1 MRVKKPFRCH
11 ATQGSLF
18 RYVPPTSQWYQCRNE
33 AKHFLR
39 DCSIRKENLKPA
51 PLVFHK
57 WGRLGNRCFC
67 NIGVLVCRCAMFWVL
82 PSYFRIF
89 KILLPSFIG
98 NASKIAASLSDNL
111 FSIIPFV

>member
-1 MRVKKPFRCH
+1 MRVGKPSGCH
-11 ATQGSLF
+11 ATAGSLV
-18 RYVPPTSQWYQCRNE
+18 RHVPPTSQWYQCRNE
-33 AKHFLR
+33 GRDCLR
-39 DCSIRKENLKPA
+39 DGSLRKENLKPA

-57 WGRLGNRCFC
+57 WGRLGNRWFC

-98 NASKIAASLSDNL
+98 NASKIVASL
-111 FSIIPFV
+111 